1 MEEQLLGLFAL
12 EVVEDET
19 DAAVVVDAV
28 EVDVVGADV
37 ADDEVVVLDMANY
50 Y

>member
-28 EVDVVGADV
+28 GADV